1 MNYVILGVNVIL
13 ALNYLYLGTLSSEH
27 LVRLQIPSGR
37 TNLQRINRGVDKWA
51 LRCDQLGLV
60 RSGYIQRDNLFLL
73 WYDQELH
80 LGRVDPAHDP
90 GHLRNELGNLIP
102 AVFHSLRLVH
112 LPDRPGLPG
121 LQAAGVRLGLH
132 RTHERQERGAGGA
145 EDRPQ
150 RGQEVR
156 EETEEGGET

>member
-13 ALNYLYLGTLSSEH
+13 TLNYFDLGTLSSEH
-27 LVRLQIPSGR
+27 LVRLQVPPSR
-37 TNLQRINRGVDKWA
+37 SEIQRIGRIDRRV
-51 LRCDQLGLV
+51 LRCDELGLV
-60 RSGYIQRDNLFLL
+60 RSGDIQRDNLLLL
-73 WYDQELH
+73 WHDQELH
-80 LGRVDPAHDP
+80 LGRADAAHDP

-102 AVFHSLRLVH
+102 AVFHPLRLVH
-112 LPDRPGLPG
+112 LPDRAGLPG

-145 EDRPQ
+145 KDRPQ
-150 RGQEVR
+150 GGQEVR